1 MGTAF
6 KLRGTVTELKA
17 HSTEHNVLK
26 LSLLVP
32 DSTSP
37 NGDYVQVLMPI
48 QHAKSFVPGERVVI
62 TISNQDW
69 EKGLGK

>member
-6 KLRGTVTELKA
+6 KLRGTVTGLDA
-17 HSTEHNVLK
+17 HSNEHNVLK
-26 LSLLVP
+26 ISLLTP
-32 DSTSP
+32 DSIKHG
-37 NGDYVQVLMPI
+37 GDYAEVLMPI